1 MQIPLRTES
10 STEAYIA
17 GCEWRD
23 AFLCVCPMHPS
34 GGCSF
39 VRHGSYSRVTPQGLR
54 IARWYCPQG
63 HRTFSLIPDFLASR
77 LPGLLISIDSAAV
90 AAKEFGTMERAAD
103 ALRGFE
109 VTLPSALRWLRRRM
123 RAVQVA
129 LDAVWRQVP
138 QTPVNAIVTSDGLLD
153 LRRLLAPQLLHKLP
167 SPLGFLPSRDSAVP
181 RDGHQHDMGPD
192 AEQDIGY
199 GASANVRC
207 QSCKESAP
215 ILSHRKPFR
224 RQRICCASGIRTAAC
239 NAAVPTCICNGS
251 GGFAATSPTEDLTNG
266 SN

>member
-1 MQIPLRTES
+1 MQIPLRTQS

-23 AFLCVCPMHPS
+23 ACLLVCPMHPS

-109 VTLPSALRWLRRRM
+109 VTLPSALRWLRRRV

-129 LDAVWRQVP
+129 LEAVCGLVP
-138 QTPVNAIVTSDGLLD
+138 QTPVGTIFISDGLLN

-167 SPLGFLPSRDSAVP
+167 PPLGFLSSRDRKVP
-181 RDGHQHDMGPD
+181 RDGKQHDIGPD
-192 AEQDIGY
+192 AQQDIGY

-207 QSCKESAP
+207 QSCNEVAP
-215 ILSHRKPFR
+215 ILSRRKPFR
-224 RQRICCASGIRTAAC
+224 RPRICCASGMLTAAC
-239 NAAVPTCICNGS
+239 NAAVPTCTCNGS
-251 GGFAATSPTEDLTNG
+251 GGFASTSPTEALTNG